1 MSTVHCTICNYD
13 KVSDYRVVKHLLKK
27 KEQTIALK
35 HYFVQNDG
43 GLAND
48 CTEALN
54 EELIV
59 GLGVAKT
66 VCTLPNGSH
75 SRQRRAQVWRGR
87 AIVTRMVY
95 RHLVAI
101 GQQQNQPHPNSD
113 LNSGWCAHCT
123 WYTVS
128 TVPGA
133 VVLSLVSASHNK
145 RCR

>member
-1 MSTVHCTICNYD
+1 M
-13 KVSDYRVVKHLLKK
+13 
-27 KEQTIALK
+27 IALK
-35 HYFVQNDG
+35 HCCVQNDG

-59 GLGVAKT
+59 VVGLGVAKT

-75 SRQRRAQVWRGR
+75 SLQRRAQVWRGR

-113 LNSGWCAHCT
+113 LNSG
-123 WYTVS
+123 
-128 TVPGA
+128 
-133 VVLSLVSASHNK
+133 
-145 RCR
+145 

>member
-1 MSTVHCTICNYD
+1 MN
-13 KVSDYRVVKHLLKK
+13 HLSKK
-27 KEQTIALK
+27 KVQIIALK
-35 HYFVQNDG
+35 HSFVQNGG

-54 EELIV
+54 ELIV

-123 WYTVS
+123 WYTIC